1 MKSKIFLS
9 TIVHKR
15 YLPFKHK
22 FKYVVPGLFINLN
35 ELDKLE
41 KTFKLFSVNSFN
53 IFSFFEKDHGF
64 RDNRSIKEF
73 VIFYLKKYKISY
85 DKLNIKI
92 LCFPRILGYVF
103 NPLSILYCYDNEKL
117 ISIFYEV
124 KNTSNEQHT
133 YVFKGKS
140 KYEEFNLNHKC
151 SKQFYVSP
159 FIKMEGDYYFK
170 NKISKD
176 KVNISIDLLNKNK
189 KKVMSAYQVGN
200 LTSFSSNGLLKFI
213 FFNPL
218 LGFKVIIAILFESLR
233 IIYKGGKYYARNK
246 KPNDTITLEGIF

>member
-9 TIVHKR
+9 TVVHKR
-15 YLPFKHK
+15 FLPFKHK
-22 FKYVVPGLFINLN
+22 FKYVVPSLLIDLN
-35 ELDKLE
+35 ELDKVE
-41 KTFKLFSVNSFN
+41 KNFKLFSVNSFN

-64 RDNRSIKEF
+64 RDNRSIEEF
-73 VIFYLKKYKISY
+73 VTFYLEKYKIKY
-85 DKLNIKI
+85 DKLNISI

-103 NPLSILYCYDNEKL
+103 NPLSILYCYDDQKL
-117 ISIFYEV
+117 IAIFYEV

-133 YVFKGKS
+133 YVFKGELNYK
-140 KYEEFNLNHKC
+140 EFNLSHSC

-159 FIKMEGDYYFK
+159 FIDMQGDYYFI

-176 KVNISIDLLNKNK
+176 KVNISIDLYNKNK

-200 LTSFSSNGLLKFI
+200 LSNLTYNGLLKFI
-213 FFNPL
+213 SFNPL
-218 LGFKVIIAILFESLR
+218 LGFKVILAILFESLR
-233 IIYKGGKYYARNK
+233 IFYKGGKYYARDK

>member
-15 YLPFKHK
+15 YLPFKHQ
-22 FKYVVPGLFINLN
+22 FKYVVPALFINLN

-140 KYEEFNLNHKC
+140 KYEEFNLSHKC
-151 SKQFYVSP
+151 SKKFYVSP